1 MQAASRLKA
10 EQVLVP
16 SECAFCTFK
25 RDYPW
30 RNPEHPY
37 EWSDG
42 TVSRILENE
51 EYAGTQISCRTHKV
65 SDKSGMV
72 IPVPEEERYRVE
84 NTHEAIIGLETGEI
98 VRRIRA
104 HKRRPVKLGEADLL
118 LGMVFCAD
126 CGHTLHISQ
135 SGSWDESRYTYV
147 CGTYNG
153 HKKECTP
160 HTIRALHLWQ
170 LAKSLRSDSRGQRGI
185 CRTDS
190 RQADWA
196 GEEGTGGKRK
206 GSVAGEE
213 TFGSAGQPA
222 GQGV

>member
-42 TVSRILENE
+42 TVSRILKNE
-51 EYAGTQISCRTHKV
+51 EYTGTQISCRTHKV
-65 SDKSGMV
+65 SDKIGMV

-84 NTHEAIIGLETGEI
+84 NTHEAIIGLETWEI

-104 HKRRPVKLGEADLL
+104 HKRRPVKLGEAAVTPRS
-118 LGMVFCAD
+118 GMSV
-126 CGHTLHISQ
+126 
-135 SGSWDESRYTYV
+135 
-147 CGTYNG
+147 
-153 HKKECTP
+153 K
-160 HTIRALHLWQ
+160 
-170 LAKSLRSDSRGQRGI
+170 
-185 CRTDS
+185 RTS
-190 RQADWA
+190 HRWRRNWRTRRRIFR
-196 GEEGTGGKRK
+196 E
-206 GSVAGEE
+206 
-213 TFGSAGQPA
+213 
-222 GQGV
+222 